1 MADIAEDIAD
11 RKWQLFYGGDWQPA
25 QGGDV
30 LPVHTPIDGSRLATV
45 PVADVTDVAR
55 AVAAARDAAV
65 PWGRTGPGQRIK
77 TLRRVIDKVAGSVEE
92 LAWLDTLNVGIPISA
107 MRQEVAKTLE
117 ILDYYAGIGHEVKG
131 VHHAS
136 TPDLVAYTRREPY
149 GVVGQIYPFNH
160 PLMFT
165 LLGLAPALLAGNGV
179 VVKPADQA
187 PLSSLAL
194 AELLA
199 DVLPPGLFNVVPGTG
214 PGTGGAL
221 CAHPDVPRIAFTGSV
236 AGGRSVLRAAA
247 EGVKH
252 VSLELGGKNPLL
264 VLPDADV
271 DMAVA
276 IAVRGMNLRGGAGQ
290 SCQSNSRV
298 LVHAAVADRFVD
310 ALVDAFDVIKVGDP
324 RHEATEMG
332 PLAFPAHYERV
343 RSYIEV
349 GGAEG
354 ATLRYGGGRPAG
366 VDDRGCY
373 LEPTVFTDVRPGMRI
388 ADEEIFGPVV
398 VVVGVAS
405 EEEMVEIANS
415 LPFGLNARIVG
426 GSATATMPLVERLEA
441 GTVWFNESNRR
452 PPGMP
457 MGGHKQSG
465 LGNQLGVGELLSYT
479 QEKAVVLRV

>member
-1 MADIAEDIAD
+1 MADIAERVAG
-11 RKWQLFYGGDWQPA
+11 RKWRPFYGGGWQPA
-25 QGGDV
+25 AAEDV
-30 LPVHTPIDGSRLATV
+30 LGVHTPIDGSRLAEV
-45 PVADVTDVAR
+45 PAAGRADVAG
-55 AVAAARDAAV
+55 AVAAAREASV
-65 PWGRTGPGQRIK
+65 HWGRTEPGERVR
-77 TLRRVIDKVAGSVEE
+77 TLRRIVEKVAGAAEE
-92 LAWLDTLNVGIPISA
+92 LAWLDTLNVGIPITA
-107 MRQEVAKTLE
+107 MRREVTKTLE

-136 TPDLVAYTRREPY
+136 APDLVAYTRREPY

-165 LLGLAPALLAGNGV
+165 LLGLAPALLAGNSV

-199 DVLPPGLFNVVPGTG
+199 DVVPPGLFNVVPGTG
-214 PGTGGAL
+214 PGTGAAL

-236 AGGRSVLRAAA
+236 AGGRAVLRAAA
-247 EGVKH
+247 DGVKH

-271 DMAVA
+271 DLAVA
-276 IAVRGMNLRGGAGQ
+276 IAVRGMNLHGGAGQ

-298 LVHAAVADRFVD
+298 LVHAAVADRFVE
-310 ALVDAFDVIKVGDP
+310 ALVTAFAAIRVGDP
-324 RHEATEMG
+324 RDEATEMG
-332 PLAFPAHYERV
+332 PLAFPAHRDRV
-343 RSYIEV
+343 RSYIEL
-349 GGAEG
+349 GSAEG
-354 ATLRYGGGRPAG
+354 ATLRHGGGRPPG
-366 VDDRGCY
+366 TDDRGCY

-398 VVVGVAS
+398 AVLTVDSVDS
-405 EEEMVEIANS
+405 MVELANS
-415 LPFGLNARIVG
+415 LPVGLNARIVG
-426 GSATATMPLVERLEA
+426 GSATAALPLVERLEA
-441 GTVWFNESNRR
+441 GTVWFNEPNRR

-465 LGNQLGVGELLSYT
+465 LGNQLGVGELLGYT